1 MATSKIIE
9 GVVGM
14 KAKTDEQ
21 PHDDYPR
28 CGAKN
33 RAGMP
38 CQQKAGWGT
47 DHVGYGRCKLH
58 GGKNSGAPKGN
69 QNAFKHGMR
78 SQFHVEQ
85 RKHIMGLLREYQNYM
100 KSV

>member
-1 MATSKIIE
+1 
-9 GVVGM
+9 M
-14 KAKTDEQ
+14 KKSDDQ

-33 RAGMP
+33 RTGTP

-47 DHVGYGRCKLH
+47 DHVGTGRCKLH
-58 GGKNSGAPKGN
+58 GGKSTGAPAGN

-78 SQFHVEQ
+78 SRTYTEQ
-85 RKHIMGLLREYQNYM
+85 RKQMMELLRACRNYANN
-100 KSV
+100 V